1 MRRIG
6 ELDKEIRKID
16 RNGKVNVKQTISCK
30 IKRIDSGRFMASPLS
45 NFVNNL
51 AEGMN
56 KIKCKYG
63 NGHKKCETC
72 GIKYK

>member
-1 MRRIG
+1 
-6 ELDKEIRKID
+6 
-16 RNGKVNVKQTISCK
+16 
-30 IKRIDSGRFMASPLS
+30 MASPLS

-63 NGHKKCETC
+63 NGHRKCETC
-72 GIKYK
+72 GIEYK